1 MRQRPEEGVVN
12 RSTVVVVLAIF
23 LLGVLAGVALA
34 KWLVSAVAAI
44 GVAVVVVVI
53 ALIAY
58 YVIRRQEGAAAASR
72 RTTGAGVRP
81 SPKAAVDESL
91 LPRRLHRGVGADRR

>member
-1 MRQRPEEGVVN
+1 MRQRPEAGVVN
-12 RSTVVVVLAIF
+12 RSIVVVVLAIF
-23 LLGVLAGVALA
+23 LVGVLAGVALA

-58 YVIRRQEGAAAASR
+58 YLIRRRIRSKREQPQQADE
-72 RTTGAGVRP
+72 P
-81 SPKAAVDESL
+81 PAV
-91 LPRRLHRGVGADRR
+91 A

>member
-1 MRQRPEEGVVN
+1 VN

-44 GVAVVVVVI
+44 GLAVVVVVI

-58 YVIRRQEGAAAASR
+58 YLIRRRIRSKREQPQRADE
-72 RTTGAGVRP
+72 P
-81 SPKAAVDESL
+81 PAV
-91 LPRRLHRGVGADRR
+91 A

>member
-34 KWLVSAVAAI
+34 KWLVSAVAAV
-44 GVAVVVVVI
+44 GVAAVVVLI

-58 YVIRRQEGAAAASR
+58 YLIRRRIRSR
-72 RTTGAGVRP
+72 REQPQQA
-81 SPKAAVDESL
+81 DE
-91 LPRRLHRGVGADRR
+91 PPARA

>member
-1 MRQRPEEGVVN
+1 VN

-34 KWLVSAVAAI
+34 EWLVSAVVAI

-58 YVIRRQEGAAAASR
+58 YLIRRRIRSR
-72 RTTGAGVRP
+72 REQPQADEP
-81 SPKAAVDESL
+81 PAV
-91 LPRRLHRGVGADRR
+91 A

>member
-44 GVAVVVVVI
+44 GVAVVVVVV

-58 YVIRRQEGAAAASR
+58 YLIRRRIRSKREQ
-72 RTTGAGVRP
+72 
-81 SPKAAVDESL
+81 
-91 LPRRLHRGVGADRR
+91 PRRADEPPAVV

>member
-1 MRQRPEEGVVN
+1 VN

-34 KWLVSAVAAI
+34 EWLVSAVVAI

-58 YVIRRQEGAAAASR
+58 YLIRRRIRSTREQPQQADE
-72 RTTGAGVRP
+72 P
-81 SPKAAVDESL
+81 PAV
-91 LPRRLHRGVGADRR
+91 A

>member
-1 MRQRPEEGVVN
+1 MN

-53 ALIAY
+53 ALIAHY
-58 YVIRRQEGAAAASR
+58 LIRRRIRSKREQPQHA
-72 RTTGAGVRP
+72 
-81 SPKAAVDESL
+81 DE
-91 LPRRLHRGVGADRR
+91 PPARG

>member
-44 GVAVVVVVI
+44 GVAMVVVVI

-58 YVIRRQEGAAAASR
+58 YLIRRRIRSKREQPQQADE
-72 RTTGAGVRP
+72 P
-81 SPKAAVDESL
+81 PAV
-91 LPRRLHRGVGADRR
+91 A

>member
-1 MRQRPEEGVVN
+1 MN

-34 KWLVSAVAAI
+34 EWLVSAVVAI

-53 ALIAY
+53 ALIGY
-58 YVIRRQEGAAAASR
+58 YLIRRRIRSKREQPQQ
-72 RTTGAGVRP
+72 AGEP
-81 SPKAAVDESL
+81 PAV
-91 LPRRLHRGVGADRR
+91 A

>member
-1 MRQRPEEGVVN
+1 MRQPPKEGVVN

-44 GVAVVVVVI
+44 GVAVVVVVH
-53 ALIAY
+53 
-58 YVIRRQEGAAAASR
+58 RRWREAEPEGC
-72 RTTGAGVRP
+72 G
-81 SPKAAVDESL
+81 
-91 LPRRLHRGVGADRR
+91 

>member
-1 MRQRPEEGVVN
+1 MGQRPEEVVVN
-12 RSTVVVVLAIF
+12 RSAVVVVLAIF

-53 ALIAY
+53 AFIAY
-58 YVIRRQEGAAAASR
+58 YLIRRRIRAKREQRQQADE
-72 RTTGAGVRP
+72 P
-81 SPKAAVDESL
+81 PAV
-91 LPRRLHRGVGADRR
+91 A

>member
-1 MRQRPEEGVVN
+1 MRQRPEEDVVT

-34 KWLVSAVAAI
+34 EWLVSAVVAI

-58 YVIRRQEGAAAASR
+58 YLIRRR
-72 RTTGAGVRP
+72 VRSKRKQP
-81 SPKAAVDESL
+81 QQADEPPAV
-91 LPRRLHRGVGADRR
+91 A